1 MTANQK
7 PRVVVGLSGGV
18 DSSAAAAR
26 LRQQGYE
33 VIGITLKLWQ
43 PADPASGDN
52 RCCGV
57 QAVYDSRDVCH
68 KIDVPYY
75 VLDESEAFQREVI
88 AYFAAEYRAGRTPNP
103 CVLCNQKLK
112 FGALIKRA
120 DQLDAP
126 FVATGHYA
134 RVEKHASGRYL
145 LKRGCDP
152 LKDQSYFLFSLQQS
166 QLSRILLPLGEWTKS
181 DSRQLAR
188 QTGLPN
194 ADKEESMEI
203 CFVTD
208 DDYAGFLVREAGVN
222 PHAGDIIDRQG
233 KVLGQHRGIEF
244 FTIGQRKGLRLS
256 NPEPW
261 YVVDLDPATNQ
272 VVVGAS
278 RDLER
283 TELTVECCNWIAFDT
298 PPESL
303 QVRAKIRYKHAGAAA
318 QVTPRID
325 GTAQVRFHQP
335 QRAITPGQACV
346 FYDGDTVVGG
356 GWIVR
361 ESPGSPPP
369 KPGGTRATTE
379 ALPS

>member
-18 DSSAAAAR
+18 DSAAAAAL

-33 VIGITLKLWQ
+33 VIGITLKLWE

-57 QAVYDSRDVCH
+57 QAVYDSREVCH

-103 CVLCNQKLK
+103 CVLCNEKLK
-112 FGALIKRA
+112 FGALLKRA
-120 DQLDAP
+120 DQLAAS

-134 RVEKHASGRYL
+134 RVEKNAAGRYL
-145 LKRGCDP
+145 LKRGRDSH
-152 LKDQSYFLFSLQQS
+152 KDQSYFLFTLQQA
-166 QLSRILLPLGEWTKS
+166 QLARILLPLGEWTKT

-188 QTGLPN
+188 QSGLPN
-194 ADKEESMEI
+194 ADKKESMEI

-208 DDYAGFLVREAGVN
+208 DDYPAFLAREAGVK
-222 PHAGDIIDRQG
+222 PQAGDIVNRQG
-233 KVLGQHRGIEF
+233 KILGQHSGIEF

-256 NPEPW
+256 HPEPL
-261 YVVDLDPATNQ
+261 YVVDLDPATNR
-272 VVVGAS
+272 VLVGQAS
-278 RDLER
+278 DLER
-283 TELTVECCNWIAFDT
+283 TELSVERCNWIAFDS
-298 PPESL
+298 PPASL
-303 QVRAKIRYKHAGAAA
+303 DVTAKVRYKHPGAPAR
-318 QVTPRID
+318 VTPHVA
-325 GTAQVRFHQP
+325 GTAQVHFYQA

-361 ESPGSPPP
+361 Q
-369 KPGGTRATTE
+369 AE
-379 ALPS
+379 AHRQLRHGRRMDR

>member
-18 DSSAAAAR
+18 DSAAAAAL

-33 VIGITLKLWQ
+33 VIGITLKLWE
-43 PADPASGDN
+43 PADPALGDN

-57 QAVYDSRDVCH
+57 QAVYDSREVCH
-68 KIDVPYY
+68 IIDVPYY
-75 VLDESEAFQREVI
+75 VLDESEAFHREVI

-134 RVEKHASGRYL
+134 RVEKDAAGRYL
-145 LKRGCDP
+145 LKRGRDAR
-152 LKDQSYFLFSLQQS
+152 KDQSYFLFTLQQS
-166 QLSRILLPLGEWTKS
+166 QLARLLLPLGEWTKT

-188 QTGLPN
+188 QSGLPN

-208 DDYAGFLVREAGVN
+208 DDYAGFLTREAGVQ
-222 PHAGDIIDRQG
+222 PHAGDIVNRQG
-233 KVLGQHRGIEF
+233 KVLGQHPGIEF

-256 NPEPW
+256 SPEPL
-261 YVVDLDPATNQ
+261 YVVDLDPAANR
-272 VVVGAS
+272 VVVGPS
-278 RDLER
+278 GDLER
-283 TELTVECCNWIAFDT
+283 TELTVERCNWIAFDS
-298 PPESL
+298 PPAAME
-303 QVRAKIRYKHAGAAA
+303 VTAKIRYKHPGAPARVTPQADGAA
-318 QVTPRID
+318 R
-325 GTAQVRFHQP
+325 VRFQQP

-346 FYDGDTVVGG
+346 FYDGDSVIGG

-361 ESPGSPPP
+361 E
-369 KPGGTRATTE
+369 TE
-379 ALPS
+379 AHRPDYGRRTDR

>member
-18 DSSAAAAR
+18 DSAAAAVL

-33 VIGITLKLWQ
+33 VIGITLKLWE
-43 PADPASGDN
+43 PADPALGDN

-57 QAVYDSRDVCH
+57 QAVYDSREVCH

-75 VLDESEAFQREVI
+75 VLDESEAFHREVI

-134 RVEKHASGRYL
+134 RVEKDAAGRYL
-145 LKRGCDP
+145 LKRGWDAH
-152 LKDQSYFLFSLQQS
+152 KDQSYFLFTLQQS
-166 QLSRILLPLGEWTKS
+166 QLSRILLPLGGWTKT

-188 QTGLPN
+188 QSGLPN
-194 ADKEESMEI
+194 ADKKESMEI

-208 DDYAGFLVREAGVN
+208 DDYAGFLVREAGVK
-222 PHAGDIIDRQG
+222 PHAGDIVNRQG
-233 KVLGQHRGIEF
+233 KVLGPHPGIEF

-256 NPEPW
+256 SPEPL
-261 YVVDLDPATNQ
+261 YVVDLDPAANR
-272 VVVGAS
+272 VVVGQS
-278 RDLER
+278 GDLER
-283 TELTVECCNWIAFDT
+283 TELMVERCNWIAFDS
-298 PPESL
+298 PPASMAVTAK
-303 QVRAKIRYKHAGAAA
+303 VRSKHPGAAA
-318 QVTPRID
+318 RVTPQAD
-325 GTAQVRFHQP
+325 GAARVRFHQP

-346 FYDGDTVVGG
+346 FYDGDSVIGG
-356 GWIVR
+356 GWIMR
-361 ESPGSPPP
+361 ENARCPV
-369 KPGGTRATTE
+369 AH
-379 ALPS
+379 